1 MFKSPPP
8 ILPDYQKVKYYL
20 MVVFEEDMTAQ
31 WTAAMVRNEEQECGG
46 ELLLPSGVFASV
58 CVTATSECA
67 HSLPA

>member
-31 WTAAMVRNEEQECGG
+31 
-46 ELLLPSGVFASV
+46 
-58 CVTATSECA
+58 
-67 HSLPA
+67 